1 MAGPDQLLGEI
12 GGEIEEFFANMRI
25 TPIVK
30 SYEVTI
36 DGKVYE
42 CKPVA
47 NLSGHL
53 MDKGVIHA
61 GKSVP
66 LVHGID
72 SS

>member
-12 GGEIEEFFANMRI
+12 GGEIEEI
-25 TPIVK
+25 IK

-72 SS
+72 SSRWTIQ

>member
-12 GGEIEEFFANMRI
+12 GGEIEEI
-25 TPIVK
+25 IK

-72 SS
+72 SSRWIIQ

>member
-12 GGEIEEFFANMRI
+12 GGEIEEI
-25 TPIVK
+25 IK

-42 CKPVA
+42 CKPIA

-66 LVHGID
+66 LVHGMY

>member
-12 GGEIEEFFANMRI
+12 GGEIEEI
-25 TPIVK
+25 IK

-66 LVHGID
+66 LVHGIETPHNG
-72 SS
+72 

>member
-12 GGEIEEFFANMRI
+12 GGEIEEI
-25 TPIVK
+25 IK

-66 LVHGID
+66 LVHGIG